1 MSTQEIPREQ
11 WNNFFD
17 SFSRQHE
24 GWLATLELLTTDLGA
39 QKEANE
45 LAFEGISLNSGN
57 AAPQAIVINLARSS
71 TDHVTH
77 VVDHPRHVWL
87 QRTDEGADASLE
99 IESDDD
105 AKTLLR
111 FRAPM
116 RPEFVDGI
124 V

>member
-24 GWLATLELLTTDLGA
+24 GWLATLELLTSDLGA
-39 QKEANE
+39 QEEASE
-45 LAFEGISLNSGN
+45 LSFEGISLNSDDE
-57 AAPQAIVINLARSS
+57 QSDAIVINLAKAPA
-71 TDHVTH
+71 DHVTH
-77 VVDHPRHVWL
+77 MVDHPQHVWI

-99 IESDDD
+99 IEGED

-111 FRAPM
+111 FRSPI

>member
-24 GWLATLELLTTDLGA
+24 GWLASLELMSTDLGA
-39 QKEANE
+39 QEEAAE
-45 LAFEGISLNSGN
+45 LSFEGISLNSDTEEAN
-57 AAPQAIVINLARSS
+57 AIVINLAKAPA
-71 TDHVTH
+71 DHVSH
-77 VVDHPRHVWL
+77 MIDHPKHVWL

-99 IESDDD
+99 IESEDD

-111 FRAPM
+111 FRSPIL
-116 RPEFVDGI
+116 PEFVDGI

>member
-1 MSTQEIPREQ
+1 MSTREIPREQ

-24 GWLATLELLTTDLGA
+24 GWLATLELLTADLGA
-39 QKEANE
+39 QQEADQ
-45 LAFEGISLNSGN
+45 LAFEGISLNSDSET
-57 AAPQAIVINLARSS
+57 PEAIVINLAKSS

-77 VVDHPRHVWL
+77 MVNQPKHVWL
-87 QRTDEGADASLE
+87 QRTEEDADTSLE
-99 IESDDD
+99 IESEDD

-111 FRAPM
+111 FRSPM

>member
-24 GWLATLELLTTDLGA
+24 GWLASLELMSSDLGA
-39 QKEANE
+39 QEEANE
-45 LAFEGISLNSGN
+45 LSFEGISLNSEKD
-57 AAPQAIVINLARSS
+57 QSEAIVINLAR
-71 TDHVTH
+71 TPADHVTH
-77 VVDHPRHVWL
+77 MIDHPKHVWL

-99 IESDDD
+99 IEGEAD
-105 AKTLLR
+105 KTLLR
-111 FRAPM
+111 FRSPV
-116 RPEFVDGI
+116 RPELVDGI